1 MDKIIL
7 IYQQMKRFLSMNTSK
22 EKNAIRIIKANKGII
37 KLNKATKQHIH
48 PRTLYN
54 LRDKGILEQ
63 VSYGL
68 YKLKQS
74 KISHPDFVTVALRA
88 PNGVI
93 CLISALAFHNLTTQ
107 VPHKVWMAIKRG
119 DHKPRI
125 DYPPVSIHQ
134 FSNQSFSSGVDKH
147 TFDKISV
154 KIYDPEKTIVDC
166 FKFRNKIGM
175 NIVLEALAF
184 YRKRKTFNPVKL
196 IKYAK
201 ICRVENIMKP
211 YMENTI

>member
-1 MDKIIL
+1 MSI
-7 IYQQMKRFLSMNTSK
+7 SK
-22 EKNAIRIIKANKGII
+22 EKNAVRIIKANKGII
-37 KLNKATKQHIH
+37 KANEAIKKHIH

-68 YKLKQS
+68 YKLKQN
-74 KISHPDFVTVALRA
+74 KISHPDFVTVALRT

-93 CLISALAFHNLTTQ
+93 CLISALAFYNLTTQ
-107 VPHKVWMAIKRG
+107 IPHKVWMAIKRG
-119 DHKPRI
+119 AHRPKI

-134 FSNQSFSSGVDKH
+134 FSNRSFSSGVDKYA
-147 TFDKISV
+147 FDKIPV
-154 KIYDPEKTIVDC
+154 KIYNPEKTIVDC

-175 NIVLEALAF
+175 SIVLEALAF
-184 YRKRKTFNPVKL
+184 YRERKTFNPSKL

-201 ICRVENIMKP
+201 ICRIENVMKP
-211 YMENTI
+211 YIESII

>member
-1 MDKIIL
+1 
-7 IYQQMKRFLSMNTSK
+7 MNVSK
-22 EKNAIRIIKANKGII
+22 EKSAVRIIKANKGTIRTNEAI
-37 KLNKATKQHIH
+37 KKHIH
-48 PRTLYN
+48 PRTLYS
-54 LRDKGILEQ
+54 LRDKGTLEQ
-63 VSYGL
+63 ISYGL

-74 KISHPDFVTVALRA
+74 KVSHPDFVTAALRV

-107 VPHKVWMAIKRG
+107 VPHKVWIAIKR
-119 DHKPRI
+119 DASRPRI

-134 FSNQSFSSGVDKH
+134 FSGQSFSSGIDKH
-147 TFDKISV
+147 IFDKIPV
-154 KIYDPEKTIVDC
+154 RIYNPEKTIADC

-184 YRKRKTFNPVKL
+184 YKERKTFNPSKL

-201 ICRVENIMKP
+201 ICRVENVMKP
-211 YMENTI
+211 YIESII

>member
-1 MDKIIL
+1 
-7 IYQQMKRFLSMNTSK
+7 MNISK
-22 EKNAIRIIKANKGII
+22 EKAAVRVIKANKGII
-37 KLNKATKQHIH
+37 RTTEAIKKHIH
-48 PRTLYN
+48 PRTLYS
-54 LRDKGILEQ
+54 LRDKGTLER

-68 YKLKQS
+68 YKLKQNKVS
-74 KISHPDFVTVALRA
+74 NPDLITVTLRA

-107 VPHKVWMAIKRG
+107 IPHKVWIAIKR
-119 DHKPRI
+119 DASRPKI
-125 DYPPVSIHQ
+125 NYPPVSIHQ
-134 FSNQSFSSGVDKH
+134 FSSQSFSSGIEKH
-147 TFDKISV
+147 NFDKIPV
-154 KIYDPEKTIVDC
+154 KIYNPEKTIVDC

-184 YRKRKTFNPVKL
+184 YKERKKFNPAKL

-211 YMENTI
+211 YIESII